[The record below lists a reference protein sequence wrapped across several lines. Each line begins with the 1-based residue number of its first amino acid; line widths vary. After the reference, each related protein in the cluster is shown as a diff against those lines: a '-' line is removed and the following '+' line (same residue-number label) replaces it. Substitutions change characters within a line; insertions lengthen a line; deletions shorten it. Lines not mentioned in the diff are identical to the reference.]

1 MKSVCLFLCSVV
13 LTAFWA
19 VIEATSRTT
28 SDPFVPEIAGILYI
42 VVGVF
47 CGAMKTRYI
56 KAVLLTKWL
65 TCFSVMLYLW
75 CFHIAEETPHNLFL
89 VWLSQI
95 PTSPMLPW
103 GLRGANLF
111 FSPGVP
117 RRRCL
122 LPESCQLF
130 LSFLCFPVVFWQ
142 GGTAYHAGINR
153 CKRTFSAAMNEMK
166 IDQIERKSLRIR
178 GFGDFCGSDAITE
191 RCQRRSCSKPARP
204 SW

>member
-28 SDPFVPEIAGILYI
+28 SDPFVPEIAGILCI

-56 KAVLLTKWL
+56 KAVLLTQWL

-111 FSPGVP
+111 FSPGVTP
-117 RRRCL
+117 AQMLAARILSAVLIISLFSGGFLAGRDGLSRRN
-122 LPESCQLF
+122 Q
-130 LSFLCFPVVFWQ
+130 
-142 GGTAYHAGINR
+142 
-153 CKRTFSAAMNEMK
+153 
-166 IDQIERKSLRIR
+166 SL
-178 GFGDFCGSDAITE
+178 
-191 RCQRRSCSKPARP
+191 
-204 SW
+204 